1 MDTHIPTTPF
11 GRRPLSLAILNGR
24 RLADECKPDAQ
35 ADKWKLFRAVC
46 EAKIVVGATDRA
58 LAVLNALLTFHREPE
73 LKGSENLVVFPS
85 NQQLALRAHG
95 MAPATLRRHLAV
107 LVDCGLIARRDSPN
121 GKRFARKGQGG
132 DIAQAYGFDLAPLL
146 ARAAEFERLAEEV
159 RAERQALHLMRE
171 RVTLLRRDIAKMIT
185 FGIEEAIPAD
195 WQDWHL
201 RFRSIVVRIP
211 RTATREELRPLEAEL
226 AQLAEMIRNVLEA
239 FEKSRNTSANESQTE
254 RHIHNS
260 NPKST
265 FELEPGSGNEPGPTD
280 APDQPTAYEAA
291 KVAQP
296 QTACGIPVK
305 PGNARLPGHCRLP
318 PHADYRLER
327 PGRDRQSGARRAR
340 RQPAGVERGLRGHG
354 QDRRSDR
361 CRRNPAAIRPDR
373 QRRWLSA
380 GADRQ
385 SQGRGLLGGPG
396 ADGVAARP
404 LPRRCDQGRVK

>member
-1 MDTHIPTTPF
+1 M
-11 GRRPLSLAILNGR
+11 
-24 RLADECKPDAQ
+24 
-35 ADKWKLFRAVC
+35 
-46 EAKIVVGATDRA
+46 VGATDRA

-73 LKGSENLVVFPS
+73 LRGRENLVVFPS
-85 NQQLALRAHG
+85 NEQLALRAHG

-239 FEKSRNTSANESQTE
+239 FEKSRNTSANEF
-254 RHIHNS
+254 
-260 NPKST
+260 K
-265 FELEPGSGNEPGPTD
+265 
-280 APDQPTAYEAA
+280 
-291 KVAQP
+291 
-296 QTACGIPVK
+296 
-305 PGNARLPGHCRLP
+305 
-318 PHADYRLER
+318 
-327 PGRDRQSGARRAR
+327 
-340 RQPAGVERGLRGHG
+340 
-354 QDRRSDR
+354 
-361 CRRNPAAIRPDR
+361 
-373 QRRWLSA
+373 LSA
-380 GADRQ
+380 TYIIQTQNPHLNLNLAQEMSR
-385 SQGRGLLGGPG
+385 GRPTHQTSRRIRSRKG
-396 ADGVAARP
+396 RP
-404 LPRRCDQGRVK
+404 TPNRLRDTR